1 MLCPNCGT
9 QTTMEQKFCRS
20 CGMNLEPV
28 SKVLAAHFAQ
38 SGGTEARA
46 VEDERRARDDERR
59 AVSRMSR
66 DLLLGVAVVFAAILL
81 VSSVGLPALGL
92 AYKLLAL
99 VTILLGALISTQ
111 AVLPAL
117 RSLGRRRRAARLEAL
132 EGGKATGPL
141 LHESTIE
148 PVPSVTERTTDL
160 LGVEV
165 NRAKPR

>member
-28 SKVLAAHFAQ
+28 SKALAAHFAQ
-38 SGGTEARA
+38 GGGAEARA
-46 VEDERRARDDERR
+46 EGDGRRVKEDELR

-66 DLLLGVAVVFAAILL
+66 DLLPGVAVIFAAIML

-99 VTILLGALISTQ
+99 VTILIGALISAQ
-111 AVLPAL
+111 AVLSPL

-141 LHESTIE
+141 LDESTIE

-160 LGVEV
+160 LGVGV
-165 NRAKPR
+165 NKAKQR